1 MEHIVLNGPPWNSK
15 VKPLSPYF
23 LLAAVFVACVW
34 LSQAQALAQTLPP
47 SEPILRCEYAVGDQ
61 PAPARHIPF
70 PDGDL
75 FRPLLA
81 DPKEPRTGLD
91 YRLARADPGSSSDEP
106 VARVATLSAGGTVG
120 IWAHKVSACHGV
132 QVSLVGAVFSQF
144 DMDAP
149 SRDLINSD
157 FVIGTQL
164 AMRAK
169 RISGRVRLLHQ
180 SSHLGEDFIHH
191 NPPLVDANFGFLTID
206 GIASFESVRW
216 RAYGGGGWVQFQNK
230 TGSSALAHAG
240 AEFRAKHAMHD
251 MFRPVAGIDVTSLQS
266 RAGGVTTTAS
276 GGLEWTSPAATRRMR
291 GVLVFTDGYSPYG
304 QAWVEQKIRT
314 LGLQFQIEF

>member
-1 MEHIVLNGPPWNSK
+1 M
-15 VKPLSPYF
+15 
-23 LLAAVFVACVW
+23 ACAW

-81 DPKEPRTGLD
+81 DPKEPRTTLD
-91 YRLARADPGSSSDEP
+91 YRVARPIDAESSSAE
-106 VARVATLSAGGTVG
+106 AASRVASLSVGGVLG

-132 QVSLVGAVFSQF
+132 QVSLVGGVFSQF
-144 DMDAP
+144 NMDSS

-164 AMRAK
+164 AMRTS
-169 RISGRVRLLHQ
+169 RISGRVRLFHQ
-180 SSHLGEDFIHH
+180 SSHLGEDFIHQ
-191 NPPLVDANFGFLTID
+191 NPPIEDANFGFVAID
-206 GIASFESVRW
+206 GMASFEGARW
-216 RAYGGGGWVQFQNK
+216 RAYGGGGYIQFMNK

-240 AEFRAKHAMHD
+240 AEFRARRLIHD
-251 MFRPVAGIDVTSLQS
+251 LFRPVAGVDVTSLQS
-266 RAGGVTTTAS
+266 RSWGLTTAAS

-291 GVLVFTDGYSPYG
+291 GVIVFTDGYSPYG
-304 QAWVEQKIRT
+304 QASVERNSRT